1 MAQNSNFYSS
11 AFLYYGIIT
20 LYLAVTLTQGL
31 KDAIWSHYRSA
42 TAPALSCA
50 LTLKSRVS
58 GSSSAK
64 NDFPI
69 IVLGWEGE
77 AT

>member
-31 KDAIWSHYRSA
+31 KDAI
-42 TAPALSCA
+42 
-50 LTLKSRVS
+50 
-58 GSSSAK
+58 
-64 NDFPI
+64 
-69 IVLGWEGE
+69 
-77 AT
+77 